1 MSETGIYFL
10 ISSITSANL
19 FENME
24 VLDNLEAKLATEH
37 RARVASSLD
46 NINQMKKQIQDDKAV
61 VTKATILSVQ
71 ISDLENKVA
80 VLKTSKDYVSPELMK
95 ELKMAIE
102 IREALVDNLI
112 LVHEQIQLTQTN
124 PAFMK
129 GLKEEILVIN

>member
-1 MSETGIYFL
+1 MHKTGIYFL
-10 ISSITSANL
+10 ISSMTSANL
-19 FENME
+19 PENME

-61 VTKATILSVQ
+61 VTKATILSDQ

-80 VLKTSKDYVSPELMK
+80 VLKTSKDYVSPDLMK

-102 IREALVDNLI
+102 IREALVDNLV
-112 LVHEQIQLTQTN
+112 LVHEQIQLTQTY
-124 PAFMK
+124 PAFVK
-129 GLKEEILVIN
+129 DLKEDFLVIK

>member
-1 MSETGIYFL
+1 M

-37 RARVASSLD
+37 GARVASSLD

-112 LVHEQIQLTQTN
+112 LVHEQIQLTQTF
-124 PAFMK
+124 PAFVK
-129 GLKEEILVIN
+129 DLKEDFLVIK